1 MEIKTIGVVGA
12 GQMGNG
18 IVQVAAQSGF
28 SVVMSDIADS
38 FVQKGL
44 GTISKNLGKMVEKGK
59 IPPQKKEEI
68 MGRIK
73 GTIQIRDMAQTD
85 FVVEAATEN
94 ESLKLNIFKELD
106 QVCRKE
112 IILSSN
118 TSSISI
124 TKIASAT
131 QRPSQVI
138 GMHFMN
144 PVPVM
149 QLVEIIRG
157 LQTSQE
163 TFNTVK
169 SLTEKMGKTPVEAN
183 DFPGFISNR
192 VLMPMI
198 NEAIYTLFEGVGTPE
213 AIDTVMKLGM
223 NHPMGP
229 LALADLIG
237 LDTCLAIMEVLYK
250 GFGDSK
256 YRPCPLLRKYVDAGY
271 LGRKTGRGFY
281 NLLIRNANCG
291 MRNKILRNPQSETP
305 QLYLKTHGFQTDLG
319 TRDDPR
325 YGERLYGEEHQ
336 TRCGSL

>member
-12 GQMGNG
+12 GQMGSG
-18 IVQVAAQSGF
+18 ITQVAAASGF
-28 SVVMSDIADS
+28 NVIMNDIADS
-38 FVQKGL
+38 FIQKGL
-44 GTISKNLGKMVEKGK
+44 SGISKNLDRMVEKGK
-59 IPPQKKEEI
+59 LSPQARQEMTARI
-68 MGRIK
+68 RGRVEV
-73 GTIQIRDMAQTD
+73 GEMAD
-85 FVVEAATEN
+85 ADLVVEAATEN
-94 ESLKLNIFKELD
+94 EALKLNLFKQLD
-106 QVCRKE
+106 QACRKE
-112 IILSSN
+112 VILASN

-149 QLVEIIRG
+149 QLVEIIKG
-157 LQTSQE
+157 LQTSPE
-163 TFNTVK
+163 TFSTVR
-169 SLTEKMGKTPVEAN
+169 SLAEKMGKTPVEAN

-198 NEAIYTLFEGVGTPE
+198 NEALYALFEGVGTPE

-237 LDTCLAIMEVLYK
+237 LDTCLAIMEVLYR

-271 LGRKTGRGFY
+271 LGRKTGRGIY
-281 NLLIRNANCG
+281 H
-291 MRNKILRNPQSETP
+291 
-305 QLYLKTHGFQTDLG
+305 Y
-319 TRDDPR
+319 
-325 YGERLYGEEHQ
+325 
-336 TRCGSL
+336 

>member
-18 IVQVAAQSGF
+18 IAQVAAQSGLG
-28 SVVMSDIADS
+28 VVMSDIADS

-44 GTISKNLGKMVEKGK
+44 TAISKNLGRMVEKGK
-59 IPPQKKEEI
+59 IPSQKKDEI
-68 MGRIK
+68 LGRIK
-73 GTIQIRDMAQTD
+73 GTVQVKDMAETD
-85 FVVEAATEN
+85 FVVEAAIEN
-94 ESLKLNIFKELD
+94 EPLKLNIFKELD

-149 QLVEIIRG
+149 QLVEVIRG

-169 SLTEKMGKTPVEAN
+169 TLTEKMGKTPVEAN

-192 VLMPMI
+192 ILMPMI
-198 NEAIYTLFEGVGTPE
+198 NEAICTLFEGVGTPE
-213 AIDTVMKLGM
+213 AIDAVMKLGM

-237 LDTCLAIMEVLYK
+237 LDTCLAVMEVLYK

-256 YRPCPLLRKYVDAGY
+256 YRPCPLLKKYVDAGY

-281 NLLIRNANCG
+281 TY
-291 MRNKILRNPQSETP
+291 S
-305 QLYLKTHGFQTDLG
+305 
-319 TRDDPR
+319 
-325 YGERLYGEEHQ
+325 
-336 TRCGSL
+336 

>member
-1 MEIKTIGVVGA
+1 MDIKTIGVVGA

-18 IVQVAAQSGF
+18 IAQVAGSSGF
-28 SVVMSDIADS
+28 QVIMSDIAEA

-44 GTISKNLGKMVEKGK
+44 GTITKNLDRLVEKGK
-59 IPPQKKEEI
+59 LASQKKDEI
-68 MGRIK
+68 LSRIR
-73 GTIQIRDMAQTD
+73 GTIQLDDMAEAD

-94 ESLKLNIFKELD
+94 ESLKLGLFKTLD
-106 QVCRKE
+106 QICRKDV
-112 IILSSN
+112 ILSSN

-131 QRPSQVI
+131 QRPPQVI

-149 QLVEIIRG
+149 QLVEIIKG
-157 LQTSQE
+157 LQTSPV

-192 VLMPMI
+192 ILMPMI
-198 NEAIYTLFEGVGTPE
+198 NEAIYALFEGVGTPE

-256 YRPCPLLRKYVDAGY
+256 YRPCPLLKKYVDAGY

-281 NLLIRNANCG
+281 A
-291 MRNKILRNPQSETP
+291 
-305 QLYLKTHGFQTDLG
+305 Y
-319 TRDDPR
+319 
-325 YGERLYGEEHQ
+325 
-336 TRCGSL
+336 

>member
-18 IVQVAAQSGF
+18 IAQVAAQSGLG
-28 SVVMSDIADS
+28 VVMSDIADS

-44 GTISKNLGKMVEKGK
+44 TAISKNLSRMVEKGK
-59 IPPQKKEEI
+59 IPSQKKDEI
-68 MGRIK
+68 LGRIN
-73 GTIQIRDMAQTD
+73 GTVQVKDMAETD
-85 FVVEAATEN
+85 FVVEAAIEN
-94 ESLKLNIFKELD
+94 EPLKLNIFKELD

-149 QLVEIIRG
+149 QLVEVIRG

-169 SLTEKMGKTPVEAN
+169 TLTEKMGKTPIEAN

-192 VLMPMI
+192 ILMPMI
-198 NEAIYTLFEGVGTPE
+198 NEAICTLFEGVGTPE
-213 AIDTVMKLGM
+213 AIDAVMKLGM

-237 LDTCLAIMEVLYK
+237 LDTCFAIMEVLYK

-256 YRPCPLLRKYVDAGY
+256 YRPCPLLKKYVDAGY

-281 NLLIRNANCG
+281 
-291 MRNKILRNPQSETP
+291 T
-305 QLYLKTHGFQTDLG
+305 Y
-319 TRDDPR
+319 
-325 YGERLYGEEHQ
+325 
-336 TRCGSL
+336 

>member
-44 GTISKNLGKMVEKGK
+44 GAISKNLGKMVEKGK
-59 IPPQKKEEI
+59 MVPQKKEEI

-73 GTIQIRDMAQTD
+73 GTIQVKDMAEAD

-94 ESLKLNIFKELD
+94 ESLKLSIFRELD

-131 QRPSQVI
+131 QRPSKVI

-157 LQTSQE
+157 LQTSQDA
-163 TFNTVK
+163 FDTVK
-169 SLTEKMGKTPVEAN
+169 SLSEKMGKTPVEAN
-183 DFPGFISNR
+183 DFPGFIANR
-192 VLMPMI
+192 ILMPMI

-229 LALADLIG
+229 LTLADLIG

-250 GFGDSK
+250 GLGDSK
-256 YRPCPLLRKYVDAGY
+256 YRPCPLLKKYVDAGY

-281 NLLIRNANCG
+281 
-291 MRNKILRNPQSETP
+291 T
-305 QLYLKTHGFQTDLG
+305 Y
-319 TRDDPR
+319 
-325 YGERLYGEEHQ
+325 
-336 TRCGSL
+336 

>member
-18 IVQVAAQSGF
+18 IAQVAAYSGF
-28 SVVMSDIADS
+28 RVVMSDIADA
-38 FVQKGL
+38 FVQKGI

-73 GTIQIRDMAQTD
+73 GTIQVKDMAETD

-106 QVCRKE
+106 QACRKE
-112 IILSSN
+112 VVLSSN

-163 TFNTVK
+163 TFDTVK
-169 SLTEKMGKTPVEAN
+169 SLSEKMGKTPVEAN

-281 NLLIRNANCG
+281 
-291 MRNKILRNPQSETP
+291 S
-305 QLYLKTHGFQTDLG
+305 Y
-319 TRDDPR
+319 
-325 YGERLYGEEHQ
+325 
-336 TRCGSL
+336 S

>member
-18 IVQVAAQSGF
+18 IAQVAAHSGF
-28 SVVMSDIADS
+28 RVVMSDIADS

-44 GTISKNLGKMVEKGK
+44 GTISKNLGRMVEKGK
-59 IPPQKKEEI
+59 IPFEKKDEI
-68 MGRIK
+68 FGRIK
-73 GTIQIRDMAQTD
+73 GTIQVKDLAEAD
-85 FVVEAATEN
+85 FVVEAAIEN

-106 QVCRKE
+106 QVCRNE
-112 IILSSN
+112 VILSSN

-131 QRPSQVI
+131 KRPSQVI

-192 VLMPMI
+192 ILMPMI

-213 AIDTVMKLGM
+213 AIDSVMKLGM

-229 LALADLIG
+229 LTLADLIG

-281 NLLIRNANCG
+281 
-291 MRNKILRNPQSETP
+291 K
-305 QLYLKTHGFQTDLG
+305 Y
-319 TRDDPR
+319 
-325 YGERLYGEEHQ
+325 
-336 TRCGSL
+336 